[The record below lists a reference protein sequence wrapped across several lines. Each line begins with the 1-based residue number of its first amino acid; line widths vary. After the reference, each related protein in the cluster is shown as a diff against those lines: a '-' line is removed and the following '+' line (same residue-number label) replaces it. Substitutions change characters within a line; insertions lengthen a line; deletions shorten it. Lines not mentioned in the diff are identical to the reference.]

1 MSHKI
6 NSPCGHYHFTF
17 MIAEG
22 KSTRQR
28 FLAHDDDASRKSIH
42 EIKTVNEAIES
53 IRSGDNVLGAF
64 TFLTKHLRSVES
76 QLFSLQMLFDS
87 GLTPVVLQF
96 VDPSLDPVTLEI
108 TLELVDYLSE
118 ADQPEDSAMK
128 DPAFL
133 QTLVDVMMGPYM
145 RPQLCAMNIARNLLT
160 DEATRDT
167 VIDVLLGFQ
176 LPEMLFRGHFFDRD
190 RSERAVADFENLPCS
205 PLTASLGLL
214 EALLER
220 MSVDA
225 VTPNLATECLN
236 TLKMDFLAYDP
247 DQRFSLLVVLWKLL
261 KIESCLELVID
272 SGIPEILLRSLAV
285 CHDHTA
291 GLVYRDI
298 ACLFKR
304 GFRNEMFFSDEF
316 FEQIIHFLTCGDRD
330 VKLEILRLLRI
341 YVSTDVDIFGNEMLL
356 ECLVNVAAHD
366 SCQTRTQAS
375 LLLTKCLTG
384 PFHAKLGLQ
393 IVECVIQALP
403 TVEDKNDL
411 VQAAQILHDVIERGG
426 PWAEA
431 LRVDDKLQ
439 LAVNEL
445 YTTNPEEIQVL
456 ASILE

>member
-1 MSHKI
+1 
-6 NSPCGHYHFTF
+6 

-22 KSTRQR
+22 KSGRSRQR
-28 FLAHDDDASRKSIH
+28 FLAHDDASRKSIQ
-42 EIKTVNEAIES
+42 EIKTVNEALES
-53 IRSGDNVLGAF
+53 IRSGDNLLGAF
-64 TFLTKHLRSVES
+64 TFLTKHLRSGDS

-87 GLTPVVLQF
+87 GLTPAVLQC

-128 DPAFL
+128 DPVFL

-167 VIDVLLGFQ
+167 VIDVLLKLG
-176 LPEMLFRGHFFDRD
+176 LPDMLFRGHFFDRD

-220 MSVDA
+220 MNTDA
-225 VTPNLATECLN
+225 VTPNLAMECLN
-236 TLKMDFLAYDP
+236 LIKMDFLAYDP

-261 KIESCLELVID
+261 KIESCMELVIEA
-272 SGIPEILLRSLAV
+272 GVPGILLRSLAV
-285 CHDHTA
+285 CHDHTT

-304 GFRNEMFFSDEF
+304 GFRNEMFLTGEF
-316 FEQIIHFLTCGDRD
+316 FAQIIHFLTCGDRD
-330 VKLEILRLLRI
+330 VKLEILRLLQI
-341 YVSTDVDIFGNEMLL
+341 YASANVDIFGNEMLL
-356 ECLVNVAAHD
+356 ECLVDVAAHD

-375 LLLTKCLTG
+375 LLLSKCMTG
-384 PFHAKLGLQ
+384 QFHAKLASQ
-393 IVECVIQALP
+393 IVDCVVAALP

-411 VQAAQILHDVIERGG
+411 VQTAQILCDVMERGG
-426 PWAEA
+426 PWAEE

-439 LAVNEL
+439 LVVNEL

-456 ASILE
+456 ASIFE